1 MFSPYTQHLFISSLW
16 QDDLEQTVPYDLL
29 KRTVQFWT
37 SQPNPIQIVHA
48 QDMRPFQFVHEAL
61 EGFLQGQRKCG
72 VGVKE
77 DQWVAGV
84 IVTEV
89 MGVIGHQSQV
99 WELTACMTV

>member
-1 MFSPYTQHLFISSLW
+1 MYNVVLYLTAQPYS
-16 QDDLEQTVPYDLL
+16 D
-29 KRTVQFWT
+29 
-37 SQPNPIQIVHA
+37 VHA
-48 QDMRPFQFVHEAL
+48 QDTRFVHEAL